1 MTVTV
6 RGRVPRRWDD
16 DTVSHLTQRLR
27 ALERSIVEAGEGRD
41 AFLAPSVP
49 AFGPGTVDGGAGA
62 STSGTG
68 TTETTVETT
77 ITDTSWRRRFL
88 VMGG

>member
-6 RGRVPRRWDD
+6 KGRVPRDWGDE
-16 DTVSHLTQRLR
+16 TVAHITRRLQELER
-27 ALERSIVEAGEGRD
+27 ALVKAGDSD

-49 AFGPGTVDGGAGA
+49 AFGAGTVTGGAGA
-62 STSGTG
+62 ATSGAS
-68 TTETTVETT
+68 TTVETTVETT

-88 VMGG
+88 VMGA